1 MRCSLANW
9 ILLFFSSAEWIKDFL
24 LLVLSLERSP
34 SDIRSF
40 KLTCHK
46 KITLGDPTTSL
57 IFRREDWPS
66 AGNLAWLGWT
76 PPRQLGYIQQ
86 TDKAHHGRF
95 CWNGLLRWFHFM
107 PFAQLLHITT
117 TGKHSSY
124 LDRQAG
130 RSREKLKQ
138 WRTHIS
144 SCVQLYN
151 NITRRLSY
159 LTN

>member
-40 KLTCHK
+40 KLTFPK
-46 KITLGDPTTSL
+46 KITLCTENEW
-57 IFRREDWPS
+57 REDWPS
-66 AGNLAWLGWT
+66 PGNLAWLGWT
-76 PPRQLGYIQQ
+76 PARQLSYIQQ

-130 RSREKLKQ
+130 SGREKLKQ

-144 SCVQLYN
+144 SCAQLYN